1 MFPHLFP
8 ISLPSIPSPSYP
20 ELLNDAWL
28 EPLVV
33 GVQKNLIRPPLLP
46 VNLDE
51 DGRVGA
57 GFLQISCPD
66 PKGPRI
72 FYKTGH
78 GAL

>member
-1 MFPHLFP
+1 MSCAPFP
-8 ISLPSIPSPSYP
+8 ISLPSIPFPSYP

-28 EPLVV
+28 EPFVV
-33 GVQKNLIRPPLLP
+33 GIQKNLIRPPLLP

-57 GFLQISCPD
+57 GLLQISCPD

-72 FYKTGH
+72 FYKTDH
-78 GAL
+78 SAS